1 MFDCYYIIISIT
13 VLVIE
18 TMNKIIG
25 YARIISGKGTQFLD
39 PQVEKLKQS
48 GCDQIFSE
56 TISTRKVQKERP
68 ELMKCLASLRKGD
81 TLKLCTLSRL
91 GRTQTEVIQRL
102 NDLQAEGI
110 NVITLDGLVN
120 LEALGKFAPVLIGL
134 LTGLNQVEREQ
145 ISERVQMSVNYRREH
160 NLSLGGRPKTSNK
173 KEKYVL
179 RLRSEGE
186 SYREIREQT
195 GLGLATIRRIIADNE
210 KVEVGIK

>member
-1 MFDCYYIIISIT
+1 
-13 VLVIE
+13 
-18 TMNKIIG
+18 MNKVIG
-25 YARIISGKGTQFLD
+25 YARISSSTGTQVLD
-39 PQVEKLKQS
+39 PQVAKLKES

-56 TISTRKVQKERP
+56 TISTRKTEKERP
-68 ELMKCLASLRKGD
+68 ELMKCLSSLRKGD

-145 ISERVQMSVNYRREH
+145 ISERVQMSVNYRREN
-160 NLSLGGRPKTSNK
+160 NLSLGGRPKTSDK

-179 RLRSEGE
+179 RLREEGE

-195 GLGLATIRRIIADNE
+195 GLGLATIRRIIAEKE
-210 KVEVGIK
+210 KVEV

>member
-1 MFDCYYIIISIT
+1 
-13 VLVIE
+13 
-18 TMNKIIG
+18 MNKVIG
-25 YARIISGKGTQFLD
+25 YARVSSASGTQILD
-39 PQVEKLKQS
+39 PQVEKLKES
-48 GCDQIFSE
+48 GVDQIFSE
-56 TISTRKVQKERP
+56 TISTRKAEKERP

-81 TLKLCTLSRL
+81 TLKLTTLSRL

-145 ISERVQMSVNYRREH
+145 IAERVQMSVDYRRA
-160 NLSLGGRPKTSNK
+160 NNGDLGGRPKTSEK

-179 RLRSEGE
+179 RLREEGE

-210 KVEVGIK
+210 SMKEKFAEASPQ

>member
-1 MFDCYYIIISIT
+1 
-13 VLVIE
+13 
-18 TMNKIIG
+18 MNKVIG
-25 YARIISGKGTQFLD
+25 YARISSASGTQILD
-39 PQVEKLKQS
+39 LQVEKLTQS

-56 TISTRKVQKERP
+56 TISTRKAEKERP

-145 ISERVQMSVNYRREH
+145 ISERVQMSVEYRRA
-160 NLSLGGRPKTSNK
+160 NNGDLGGRPKTSNK
-173 KEKYVL
+173 KEKLVL
-179 RLRSEGE
+179 RLRDEGE
-186 SYREIREQT
+186 TYREIRDQT

>member
-1 MFDCYYIIISIT
+1 
-13 VLVIE
+13 
-18 TMNKIIG
+18 MNKVIG
-25 YARIISGKGTQFLD
+25 YARISSGTGTQILD
-39 PQVEKLKQS
+39 PQVSKLQES

-56 TISTRKVQKERP
+56 TISTRKAEKERP

-145 ISERVQMSVNYRREH
+145 IAERVQLSVAYRRKTGGD
-160 NLSLGGRPKTSNK
+160 LGGRPKTSNK
-173 KEKYVL
+173 KEQLVV
-179 RLRSEGE
+179 RLREEGE
-186 SYREIREQT
+186 SLRGIREQT
-195 GLGLATIRRIIADNE
+195 GLAVATVRRIIADAE
-210 KVEVGIK
+210 QAKVGIQ

>member
-1 MFDCYYIIISIT
+1 
-13 VLVIE
+13 
-18 TMNKIIG
+18 MNKVIG
-25 YARIISGKGTQFLD
+25 YARISSSTGTQILD
-39 PQVEKLKQS
+39 PQVQKLKES

-56 TISTRKVQKERP
+56 TISTRKVEKERP

-145 ISERVQMSVNYRREH
+145 IAERVQLSVAYRRKTGGD
-160 NLSLGGRPKTSNK
+160 LGGRPKTSNK
-173 KEKYVL
+173 KEKLVV
-179 RLRSEGE
+179 RLREEGE
-186 SYREIREQT
+186 SLRGIREQT
-195 GLGLATIRRIIADNE
+195 GLAVATVRRIIADAE
-210 KVEVGIK
+210 QAKVGIQ

>member
-1 MFDCYYIIISIT
+1 
-13 VLVIE
+13 
-18 TMNKIIG
+18 MNKIIG
-25 YARIISGKGTQFLD
+25 YARISSSTGTQILD
-39 PQVEKLKQS
+39 PQVSKLQES

-56 TISTRKVQKERP
+56 TISTRKTEKERP
-68 ELMKCLASLRKGD
+68 ELMKCLATLRKGD
-81 TLKLCTLSRL
+81 TLKICTLSRL

-145 ISERVQMSVNYRREH
+145 ISERVQMSVDYRRR
-160 NLSLGGRPKTSNK
+160 NNMDLGGRPKTSNK
-173 KEKYVL
+173 KEKLVL
-179 RLRSEGE
+179 RLREDGD

-195 GLGLATIRRIIADNE
+195 GLGLATIRRIIADSE

>member
-1 MFDCYYIIISIT
+1 
-13 VLVIE
+13 
-18 TMNKIIG
+18 MNKVIG
-25 YARIISGKGTQFLD
+25 YARISSSTGTQILD
-39 PQVEKLKQS
+39 PQVQKLKES

-56 TISTRKVQKERP
+56 TISTRKVEKERP
-68 ELMKCLASLRKGD
+68 ELMKCLQSLRKGD

-145 ISERVQMSVNYRREH
+145 IAERVQLSVAYRRKTGGD
-160 NLSLGGRPKTSNK
+160 LGGRPKTSNK
-173 KEKYVL
+173 KEQLVV
-179 RLRSEGE
+179 RLREEGE
-186 SYREIREQT
+186 SLRGIREQT
-195 GLGLATIRRIIADNE
+195 GLAVATVRRIIADAE
-210 KVEVGIK
+210 HAKVGIQ

>member
-1 MFDCYYIIISIT
+1 
-13 VLVIE
+13 
-18 TMNKIIG
+18 MNKVIG
-25 YARIISGKGTQFLD
+25 YARISSGTGTQILD
-39 PQVEKLKQS
+39 PQVEKLKES

-56 TISTRKVQKERP
+56 TISTRKTEKERP

-81 TLKLCTLSRL
+81 TLKISTLSRI
-91 GRTQTEVIQRL
+91 GRTQREVINRL

-110 NVITLDGLVN
+110 NLVTLDGLVN
-120 LEALGKFAPVLIGL
+120 TEALGKFAPILIGL
-134 LTGLNQVEREQ
+134 LTGLNEVERDL
-145 ISERVQMSVNYRREH
+145 ITERVNASVEYRRKTGGD
-160 NLSLGGRPKTSNK
+160 LGGRPKTSDK

-179 RLRSEGE
+179 RLREEGE

>member
-1 MFDCYYIIISIT
+1 
-13 VLVIE
+13 
-18 TMNKIIG
+18 MNKVIG
-25 YARIISGKGTQFLD
+25 YARVSSSTGSQILD
-39 PQVEKLKQS
+39 PQVEKLKES

-56 TISTRKVQKERP
+56 TISTRKTEKERP
-68 ELMKCLASLRKGD
+68 ELMKCLSSLRKGD

-145 ISERVQMSVNYRREH
+145 ISERVQMSVNYRREN
-160 NLSLGGRPKTSNK
+160 NLSLGGRPKTSLK
-173 KEKYVL
+173 KEKLVY
-179 RLRSEGE
+179 RLRDEGE

-195 GLGLATIRRIIADNE
+195 GLGLATIRRIIADRE
-210 KVEVGIK
+210 ALLEQSEQVEALKK